1 MVDERK
7 KTPDELDADDLIQK
21 AKELSAS
28 INNPLCTVHTDMLVW
43 IMRRMDLSRKDAWM
57 VALANLPWPVTVVL
71 GVLYLVGLGFGWVP
85 APFK

>member
-1 MVDERK
+1 MTEEHRK
-7 KTPDELDADDLIQK
+7 SPDELDSEDLIRK
-21 AKELSAS
+21 AKDLSAA